1 MGTLEEVVEYHN
13 ILPNPLPSLFINMR
27 IKPTYEKS
35 YLIRF
40 SRGKDVQTTEVVDA
54 NAEDI
59 RVLVNSTMKG
69 HFANPQAKVA
79 ATKIVV
85 MEVDHVHKKSSISK
99 FIYTKNGKDF
109 EKEFVLVFNLSPRQV
124 RLEIEKAI
132 RQC

>member
-1 MGTLEEVVEYHN
+1 MKL
-13 ILPNPLPSLFINMR
+13 
-27 IKPTYEKS
+27 KPTFEKS

-54 NAEDI
+54 TAEEV
-59 RVLVNSTMKG
+59 RVLICNCMRG
-69 HFANPQAKVA
+69 HFAHPKTKID

-85 MEVDHVHKKSSISK
+85 LEVDHVRKKSSISK
-99 FIYTKNGKDF
+99 FVYTKNGKDF